1 MPARQY
7 KYEAYSQS
15 GDVLVG
21 KLTARDE
28 VQVEHYLAEQE
39 LMPIRIAEVTKRSLQ
54 VTLGFLG
61 ASAYERLIMFTNAL
75 ATMQRSGVPLL
86 RALTIIRIGKN
97 GGLFNRVIDSL
108 RLGVESGRPL
118 SQSMEEH
125 PEVFSRVY
133 VASIAAGEE
142 SGRLEHTLDELSSML
157 EKEMELSRQIKQ
169 ATRYPLIVL
178 TVIGLAFIVMMT
190 FVVPRFVE
198 FYSAFDAQLPAPTR
212 ALIGFSNLLTA
223 YWAYF
228 LGAVIAGGLVFR
240 RWLATESGRSKF
252 DGFLLH
258 IPVIGNLIV
267 KGNIARFA
275 LMFRILFQAGIPL
288 VKTLEI
294 LAATVKNTQIGAEI
308 QRLSELFRKGRDIN
322 SVKGHFRWFP
332 ELSLHMMDIGMESG
346 SLDRMM
352 MQIGTHYSQETMY
365 RSRQLTA
372 ILEPIL
378 TIVLGAF
385 VLVMALAI
393 FLPMWSLIKVFQG

>member
-1 MPARQY
+1 MPAHQY
-7 KYEAYSQS
+7 KYEAYARS
-15 GDVLVG
+15 GEVRTG

-28 VQVEHYLAEQE
+28 AQVEQYLAEQE
-39 LMPIRIAEVTKRSLQ
+39 LRPIVISPIRRRAFNPS
-54 VTLGFLG
+54 LGFLG
-61 ASAYERLIMFTNAL
+61 ASTYEQLIMFTNSL

-86 RALTIIRIGKN
+86 RALSIIRIGKDTSP
-97 GGLFNRVIDSL
+97 FNRVIDSL

-118 SQSMEEH
+118 SQAMEEH

-169 ATRYPLIVL
+169 ATRYPIIVL
-178 TVIGLAFIVMMT
+178 AVIGLAFIVMMT

-212 ALIGFSNLLTA
+212 ALIGLSNLLTA
-223 YWAYF
+223 YWAYA
-228 LGAVIAGGLVFR
+228 LGALIAGGFILR
-240 RWLATESGRSKF
+240 RWLGTESGRARF
-252 DGFLLH
+252 DSFLLH

-308 QRLSELFRKGRDIN
+308 KRLSELFRKGRDIN
-322 SVKGHFRWFP
+322 SVIGLFRWFP
-332 ELSLHMMDIGMESG
+332 ELSLRMMDIGMESG

-352 MQIGTHYSQETMY
+352 HQVGAHYSQETMY
-365 RSRQLTA
+365 RSRQLTS
-372 ILEPIL
+372 ILEPVL

>member
-7 KYEAYSQS
+7 KYEAYNRA
-15 GDVLVG
+15 GEVRTG

-28 VQVEHYLAEQE
+28 SQVEQHLAEQD
-39 LMPIRIAEVTKRSLQ
+39 LMPISISTVNRRSFQ
-54 VTLGFLG
+54 PSLGFLG
-61 ASAYERLIMFTNAL
+61 ASAYEQLIMFTNSL

-86 RALTIIRIGKN
+86 RALSIIRIGKEN
-97 GGLFNRVIDSL
+97 GHFNRVIDSL

-133 VASIAAGEE
+133 VASVAAGEE
-142 SGRLEHTLDELSSML
+142 SGRLEHTLDELSAML

-198 FYSAFDAQLPAPTR
+198 FYSAFDAQLPGPTR
-212 ALIGFSNLLTA
+212 ALIAFSELITS
-223 YWAYF
+223 YWAYG
-228 LGAVIAGGLVFR
+228 LGLLIAAALVFR
-240 RWLATESGRSKF
+240 RWLATDSGRARF
-252 DGFLLH
+252 DSFMLH
-258 IPVIGNLIV
+258 IPIIGNLIV
-267 KGNIARFA
+267 KGNVARFA

-294 LAATVKNTQIGAEI
+294 LASTVKNTQIGEEI

-322 SVKGHFRWFP
+322 SVKGLFRWFP

-352 MQIGTHYSQETMY
+352 QQVGAHYSQETMY
-365 RSRQLTA
+365 RSRQLTS
-372 ILEPIL
+372 ILEPLL
-378 TIVLGAF
+378 TLVLGAF